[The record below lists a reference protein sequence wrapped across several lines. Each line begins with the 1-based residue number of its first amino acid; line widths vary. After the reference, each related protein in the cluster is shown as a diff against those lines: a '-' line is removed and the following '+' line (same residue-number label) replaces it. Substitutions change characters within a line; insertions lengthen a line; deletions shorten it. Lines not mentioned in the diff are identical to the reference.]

1 MMARSINRKSAFL
14 ASLALSVS
22 AMTIF
27 AANAA
32 EITVMGYRG
41 AFQDNYVKAVI
52 EPFQKEHPDIKV
64 TYYGV
69 QNAATSLGNM
79 RAQKS
84 SPQTDAVIYDL
95 SVAKIADEEGL
106 VEKLDPG
113 SLKNYADIADL
124 GKELAGAAI
133 PITYDTLSLLYNN
146 DAFAQ
151 GAPDSWEALWDKQQS
166 GKVII
171 PAQGGGDIQAILLT
185 IIANRLAGEDD
196 YTKTVKPG
204 VDKLV
209 ELAPAVQT
217 WEPKP
222 DAYTLV
228 ANGTATLSIG
238 YNARAQFYFDQ
249 TGGKLQS
256 VGPKEGT
263 AAQVNVISAIANG
276 KNMDATKTFIDYAI
290 SPETQARFAEIMF
303 YAPSNTKADVNDE
316 TKKRIPYMDAAQRE
330 KLIPVNWMTIGD
342 MRDKLLNPWRRQ
354 IIPAG
359 R

>member
-1 MMARSINRKSAFL
+1 M
-14 ASLALSVS
+14 
-22 AMTIF
+22 
-27 AANAA
+27 
-32 EITVMGYRG
+32 
-41 AFQDNYVKAVI
+41 
-52 EPFQKEHPDIKV
+52 
-64 TYYGV
+64 
-69 QNAATSLGNM
+69 
-79 RAQKS
+79 
-84 SPQTDAVIYDL
+84 
-95 SVAKIADEEGL
+95 
-106 VEKLDPG
+106 
-113 SLKNYADIADL
+113 
-124 GKELAGAAI
+124 
-133 PITYDTLSLLYNN
+133 
-146 DAFAQ
+146 
-151 GAPDSWEALWDKQQS
+151 
-166 GKVII
+166 
-171 PAQGGGDIQAILLT
+171 
-185 IIANRLAGEDD
+185 
-196 YTKTVKPG
+196 KPG

-303 YAPSNTKADVNDE
+303 YAPSNMKADVNDE

>member
-1 MMARSINRKSAFL
+1 VF
-14 ASLALSVS
+14 
-22 AMTIF
+22 
-27 AANAA
+27 A

>member
-1 MMARSINRKSAFL
+1 MARSINRKSAFL

-22 AMTIF
+22 AMTVF

-106 VEKLDPG
+106 VEKLDPA
-113 SLKNYADIADL
+113 SLKNYADVADL

-204 VDKLV
+204 IDKLV

>member
-1 MMARSINRKSAFL
+1 MARSINRKSAFL
-14 ASLALSVS
+14 ASLAFSVS
-22 AMTIF
+22 AMAVL

-106 VEKLDPG
+106 VEKLDPV

-124 GKELAGAAI
+124 GKELAGGAI
-133 PITYDTLSLLYNN
+133 PITYDTLSLLYNH
-146 DAFAQ
+146 DAFAESP
-151 GAPDSWEALWDKQQS
+151 PDSWEALWDKQQS

-290 SPETQARFAEIMF
+290 SPEAQARFAEIMF

-316 TKKRIPYMDAAQRE
+316 TKKRIPYMDTAQRE